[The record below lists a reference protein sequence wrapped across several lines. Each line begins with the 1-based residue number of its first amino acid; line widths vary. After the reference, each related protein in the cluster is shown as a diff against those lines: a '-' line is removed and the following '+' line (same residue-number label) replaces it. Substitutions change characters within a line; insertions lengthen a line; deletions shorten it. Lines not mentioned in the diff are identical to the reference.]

1 MYLIHLPVPVGFE
14 ILLVSLDWPIVI
26 KLGPT
31 WVVVGAVLVI
41 SFHLLVRST
50 PIGQRLNGRRFPFR
64 WPGRAG

>member
-1 MYLIHLPVPVGFE
+1 MYLIHLPLLVGFE

-41 SFHLLVRST
+41 SFTCWSGPPDRPVAERAT
-50 PIGQRLNGRRFPFR
+50 DPFR